1 MGEQNDEMKTVRHII
16 VLIVLWAF
24 FTLSI
29 IYPFMSGDFDR
40 LAMPLSTIIQ
50 GFGIIGIILSLFGLI
65 WLLMPS
71 KHKIFSII
79 SIYLFGF
86 LIVVFT
92 FFAYL
97 ISGILFGISI
107 LFVLGLLLLK
117 YRQIIIVPF
126 ERETIAIVPIYLI
139 VLPVSILTVQILVAK
154 PITDWSRDRTIFNA
168 KDYVMDI
175 ENFYTR
181 NGYYPKTLQ
190 TMYKDYYPNTVGVEK
205 FHYLPFENYYNLSFE
220 QPRFFLDI
228 IGTKEWVVYNPKDE
242 HRVYSHTSWFLLLSP
257 QESELRQG
265 WYSSVDTKHKHWKS
279 FFFD

>member
-1 MGEQNDEMKTVRHII
+1 MVTSKKILLHCLKQVII
-16 VLIVLWAF
+16 LILLIF
-24 FTLSI
+24 GI

-50 GFGIIGIILSLFGLI
+50 GFGVLGIILSILGLI

-71 KHKIFSII
+71 KNKIFSII
-79 SIYLFGF
+79 SIYIFGF

-97 ISGILFGISI
+97 ISGILFGITI
-107 LFVLGLLLLK
+107 FFVLGVLLLK
-117 YRQIIIVPF
+117 YRQRIIEPF
-126 ERETIAIVPIYLI
+126 ERERIAFVPMYLI
-139 VLPVSILTVQILVAK
+139 VLPVFILTVQLLIAK
-154 PITDWSRDRTIFNA
+154 PITDWSRDRTISNA
-168 KDYVMDI
+168 KDYVRDI
-175 ENFYTR
+175 ENFYTK
-181 NGYYPKTLQ
+181 NGHYPKTLQ
-190 TMYKDYYPNTVGVEK
+190 AMYKDYYPNTVGVEK
-205 FHYLPFENYYNLSFE
+205 FHYLPFGNSYNLSFE

-257 QESELRQG
+257 QESEIRQG
-265 WYSSVDTKHKHWKS
+265 WSSSVDTKHKHWKS